1 MPFTFPYPG
10 LYPDP
15 ELAASGAAALVDKQS
30 AAQTASAGQNAI
42 PPTQQVMQLPETE
55 IDDRAEYTE
64 VPDDP
69 GYYGD
74 TAQAAE
80 TVENLDDIVWGHPG
94 GRGGVPQAIQPK
106 QVDLDKA
113 GGAENIAE
121 QRVQSE
127 LMAGSAERQGQA
139 GEYENDRLSQVYGEE
154 SKRQTQTAADWRARQ
169 LQDQAFYEKRAMEID
184 RLGDAIARK
193 RIDEGRWVRNP
204 GNFFAALGAALV
216 GMGSGDSTV
225 GYRLIDQAIQRDLSE
240 QRYEHD
246 QMRADKLG
254 LENNVQLYRQLMG
267 DRQAG
272 DMIHEAKLRQSAAM
286 KVEEIASQLRSKEA
300 KERGTMLAAELRKQ
314 AAQMMQITMASA
326 FLPPQARPK
335 ALADA
340 QTNFGDVQKF
350 GPNQNAAAPGT
361 APNRAVGQALG
372 AVAQASPGASQGASG
387 GGQAPVVSGA
397 PSARPSGPAGV
408 GRAASSDVITVG
420 TTYDQSNPEGR
431 RSVDYSKAGRRM
443 GDALENIDGRIGVP
457 GAGNLILR
465 ARQRE
470 QAMAAAHAPN
480 NPNEQKLFLDKR
492 RQAAHTRVAELAK
505 GAKDVEDRASKWS
518 ELLRANEELKR
529 KFKNSRGETDYA
541 AIDKWLG
548 QSWKYVAGK
557 GTHGMVQRLKEVATS
572 SNTTLSDEQRR
583 AAVEYASKLQSV
595 INAYGHEVSGGA
607 ITNTGPEGGEFGR
620 LKTVLSSDA
629 PAHQIFSMSDYFS
642 RQYGDQFMQR
652 LTGAPLED
660 KLIYIAD
667 KGMRLSGI
675 PTEGR

>member
-1 MPFTFPYPG
+1 MPFSTFPYPG
-10 LYPDP
+10 IYPDP
-15 ELAASGAAALVDKQS
+15 ELAASGAAALVNKQE
-30 AAQTASAGQNAI
+30 AAQTAAAGDTSI
-42 PPTQQVMQLPETE
+42 PPPNQVMQIPETE

-69 GYYGD
+69 GYYGES
-74 TAQAAE
+74 ARAGEA
-80 TVENLDDIVWGHPG
+80 VEDLDDIVWGHPG
-94 GRGGVPQAIQPK
+94 GMRGAPVAVQPK

-113 GGAENIAE
+113 GGADNIAE
-121 QRVQSE
+121 QQVQSG
-127 LMAGSAERQGQA
+127 LMAQSAERQGIN
-139 GEYENDRLSQVYGEE
+139 GEYENQRLSQVYGDEV
-154 SKRQTQTAADWRARQ
+154 KRQTQSAADWRSRQ
-169 LQDQAFYEKRAMEID
+169 IQDDSFYQNRAAEID

-254 LENNVQLYRQLMG
+254 LENNVQLYRQLMN

-272 DMIHEAKLRQSAAM
+272 DMVHEAKLRQSAAM

-326 FLPPQARPK
+326 FLPPQQRPK

-340 QTNFGDVQKF
+340 QTNFGDVHKF
-350 GPNQNAAAPGT
+350 GPNQNQAAPGT

-372 AVAQASPGASQGASG
+372 SVAQASPGVPGGGSGSAQPTGQPVATPAGPRRPQGA
-387 GGQAPVVSGA
+387 
-397 PSARPSGPAGV
+397 
-408 GRAASSDVITVG
+408 ASEDVITVG

-431 RSVDYSKAGRRM
+431 RSVDYSRVPRRM

-457 GAGNLILR
+457 GAGQLIIR

-470 QAMAAAHAPN
+470 QAMAAAAHPMDPN
-480 NPNEQKLFLDKR
+480 KQKLYLDER
-492 RQAAHTRVAELAK
+492 RQKAHARVFEAAK
-505 GAKDVEDRASKWS
+505 NAKDVEDRASKWS

-529 KFKNSRGETDYA
+529 RFKNKRGETDFA
-541 AIDKWLG
+541 AIDTWLG
-548 QSWKYVAGK
+548 QSWKYIAGK
-557 GTHGMVQRLKEVATS
+557 GTHGMAQRLKEVATG

-583 AAVEYASKLQSV
+583 AAVEYAAKLQSV
-595 INAYGHEVSGGA
+595 INAYGHDVSGGA

-620 LKTVLSSDA
+620 LKSVLSSDS

-667 KGMRLSGI
+667 KGIRLSGI